1 MLYQTGSLARSESF
15 APNEVRSVTG
25 LTNSMGKPISMHMTD
40 MPENA
45 APGKKLSPAAKRA
58 LEEAAARRKAK
69 ATAETAD
76 RPPEKAGPKGAEPT
90 RYGDWERGGI
100 AYDF

>member
-1 MLYQTGSLARSESF
+1 M
-15 APNEVRSVTG
+15 N
-25 LTNSMGKPISMHMTD
+25 N

-45 APGKKLSPAAKRA
+45 APNKKLSPAAKRA
-58 LEEAAARRKAK
+58 LEEAAARRKAH
-69 ATAETAD
+69 AD
-76 RPPEKAGPKGAEPT
+76 KDAARPPEKAGPKGAEPT

>member
-1 MLYQTGSLARSESF
+1 M
-15 APNEVRSVTG
+15 N
-25 LTNSMGKPISMHMTD
+25 N

-45 APGKKLSPAAKRA
+45 APGKKLTPAAKRA
-58 LEEAAARRKAK
+58 LEEAAERRKAQAEDN
-69 ATAETAD
+69 AT

>member
-1 MLYQTGSLARSESF
+1 MRMK
-15 APNEVRSVTG
+15 N
-25 LTNSMGKPISMHMTD
+25 

-58 LEEAAARRKAK
+58 LEEADARRKAK
-69 ATAETAD
+69 VSADNAD

>member
-1 MLYQTGSLARSESF
+1 MRMKNML
-15 APNEVRSVTG
+15 
-25 LTNSMGKPISMHMTD
+25 
-40 MPENA
+40 ENA
-45 APGKKLSPAAKRA
+45 APGKNLSPAAKRA
-58 LEEAAARRKAK
+58 LKEAAARRKAK
-69 ATAETAD
+69 ALVKTAD

>member
-1 MLYQTGSLARSESF
+1 M
-15 APNEVRSVTG
+15 N
-25 LTNSMGKPISMHMTD
+25 N
-40 MPENA
+40 MPDNA

-58 LEEAAARRKAK
+58 LEEASARQKAQ
-69 ATAETAD
+69 AEKKAD

>member
-1 MLYQTGSLARSESF
+1 M
-15 APNEVRSVTG
+15 N
-25 LTNSMGKPISMHMTD
+25 NMI
-40 MPENA
+40 ENA

-58 LEEAAARRKAK
+58 LEEAAERRKAK
-69 ATAETAD
+69 ADLDAT

>member
-1 MLYQTGSLARSESF
+1 MKT
-15 APNEVRSVTG
+15 
-25 LTNSMGKPISMHMTD
+25 

-45 APGKKLSPAAKRA
+45 EPRKNLSPAAKRA

-69 ATAETAD
+69 ALADTAD
-76 RPPEKAGPKGAEPT
+76 RLPEKAGPKGAEPT